1 MPVQAPARPERG
13 YPLVEPRSEG
23 PALLAKFFRGLGD
36 PTRVRILQ
44 LLIEQERTVGELV
57 EELDSFQGRV
67 SSHLA
72 CLRWCGYVTSRREG
86 QNVYY
91 RVVDGRVR
99 KLLNA
104 GADFL
109 NEHQDKIAFCRTL
122 DPKSLPTHVGPTRRT
137 R

>member
-1 MPVQAPARPERG
+1 MPLKAPVRPERG
-13 YPLVEPRSEG
+13 YPLVEPKGGG
-23 PALLAKFFRGLGD
+23 PALLAKFFRVLGD
-36 PTRVRILQ
+36 PTRIRILQ
-44 LLIEQERTVGELV
+44 LLLEEERTVGELV
-57 EELDSFQGRV
+57 EELDTFQGRV

-72 CLRWCGYVTSRREG
+72 CLRWCGFVVPRREG

-91 RVVDGRVR
+91 RVIDSRVR
-99 KLLNA
+99 KLLNS

-122 DPKSLPTHVGPTRRT
+122 DPKHLPTHVGARRRT

>member
-1 MPVQAPARPERG
+1 M
-13 YPLVEPRSEG
+13 EPRSEG

-44 LLIEQERTVGELV
+44 LLIEGERTVGELV
-57 EELDSFQGRV
+57 DELDSFQGRV

-72 CLRWCGYVTSRREG
+72 CLRWCGFVASRREG
-86 QNVYY
+86 QNVSY

-109 NEHQDKIAFCRTL
+109 NEHRDEIAFCRSL
-122 DPKSLPTHVGPTRRT
+122 DPKYLPARVAAKRRT

>member
-1 MPVQAPARPERG
+1 M
-13 YPLVEPRSEG
+13 EPRAGG
-23 PALLAKFFRGLGD
+23 PALLAKLFRGLGD
-36 PTRVRILQ
+36 PTRVRILE
-44 LLIEQERTVGELV
+44 LLIEEERTVGELV

-72 CLRWCGYVTSRREG
+72 CLRWCGFVTSRRKG

-91 RVVDGRVR
+91 QVVDGRVR

-109 NEHQDKIAFCRTL
+109 NEHRDKIAFCRTL
-122 DPKSLPTHVGPTRRT
+122 DPKDLPAQVTAKRRT

>member
-1 MPVQAPARPERG
+1 M
-13 YPLVEPRSEG
+13 EPRADG

-36 PTRVRILQ
+36 PTRIRILQ
-44 LLIEQERTVGELV
+44 LLLDGERTVGELV
-57 EELDSFQGRV
+57 EELGSFQGRV

-72 CLRWCGYVTSRREG
+72 CLRWCGFVTSRRDG

-91 RVVDGRVR
+91 HVIDSRVR

-109 NEHQDKIAFCRTL
+109 NEHQDSIAFCRTL
-122 DPKSLPTHVGPTRRT
+122 DSKSLPTPVGPRRRT

>member
-1 MPVQAPARPERG
+1 MPVQTPIRSERG
-13 YPLVEPRSEG
+13 YPLVEPRAGG
-23 PALLAKFFRGLGD
+23 PALLAKLFRGLGD

-44 LLIEQERTVGELV
+44 LLIEEERTVGELV
-57 EELDSFQGRV
+57 DELGSFQGRV

-72 CLRWCGYVTSRREG
+72 CLRWCGFVTSRREG
-86 QNVYY
+86 QNIYY

-109 NEHQDKIAFCRTL
+109 SEHRDKIAFCRTL
-122 DPKSLPTHVGPTRRT
+122 DPKSLPTPVGPRRRT

>member
-1 MPVQAPARPERG
+1 M
-13 YPLVEPRSEG
+13 
-23 PALLAKFFRGLGD
+23 
-36 PTRVRILQ
+36 
-44 LLIEQERTVGELV
+44 GELV
-57 EELDSFQGRV
+57 DELDGFQGRV

-72 CLRWCGYVTSRREG
+72 CLRWCGFVTSRRDG

-91 RVVDGRVR
+91 RVIDSRVR

-109 NEHQDKIAFCRTL
+109 SEHQDSIAFCRTL
-122 DPKSLPTHVGPTRRT
+122 DSKSLPTHVGPRRRT

>member
-1 MPVQAPARPERG
+1 MPLQTHVRAERG

-44 LLIEQERTVGELV
+44 LLIERERTVGELV
-57 EELDSFQGRV
+57 EELDGFQGRV

-72 CLRWCGYVTSRREG
+72 CLRWCGFVTSRREG

-91 RVVDGRVR
+91 QLVDGRVR

-109 NEHQDKIAFCRTL
+109 NEHRDKIAFCRSL
-122 DPKSLPTHVGPTRRT
+122 DPKRLPAQVAAKGGAR
-137 R
+137 